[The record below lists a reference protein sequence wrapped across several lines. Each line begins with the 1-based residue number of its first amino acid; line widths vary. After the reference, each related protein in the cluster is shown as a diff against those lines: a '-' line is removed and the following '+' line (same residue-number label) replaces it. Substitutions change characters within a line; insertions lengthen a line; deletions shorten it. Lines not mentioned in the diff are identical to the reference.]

1 MLLRKVAESEAIVG
15 GKAALGFESHCG
27 KFGFFFQF
35 GQVRFERS
43 HFFLLFDL
51 LFELCFNLAQRKDFL
66 FPALHLEGF

>member
-1 MLLRKVAESEAIVG
+1 MLLRKVAESEALVG

-35 GQVRFERS
+35 GQVRFERG

-51 LFELCFNLAQRKDFL
+51 LFELRFDFVQGESLL